1 MLEIN
6 TMTNRPTT
14 VGSSSRTP
22 FKHWLLN
29 SFIGKIIGAQSTG
42 NTPCNDKFLVVDMC
56 AGDGADVHGERTSSP
71 SIIRHH
77 LSVPTRGKQAVYR
90 RGIFFEKD
98 QATCKR
104 LAERHGDCPMM
115 TIHHE
120 DARNMPLSTV
130 HGRGKD
136 GILIYA
142 DPNNIDQLPITAEL
156 MSGLSDTTLMLI
168 TLGCNVGGLKRIPY
182 ESRVKW
188 IQMAEM
194 VRRSIGPWHDLGLIT
209 LNKDASQ
216 WAYMVIIPRKWSTQ
230 YLDLATKAG
239 GKLWPAGVSTYS
251 MRAIGNEAFMLRV
264 VELFQTTEENKTQKL
279 S

>member
-1 MLEIN
+1 M
-6 TMTNRPTT
+6 
-14 VGSSSRTP
+14 
-22 FKHWLLN
+22 
-29 SFIGKIIGAQSTG
+29 
-42 NTPCNDKFLVVDMC
+42 DMC
-56 AGDGADVHGERTSSP
+56 AGDGADINGERTSSP

-77 LSVPTRGKQAVYR
+77 LSTPMSGRQTVYR

-104 LAERHGDCPMM
+104 LSERHGDCPLM
-115 TIHHE
+115 TIYHD

-130 HGRGKD
+130 HGRGND

-156 MSGLSDTTLMLI
+156 MSGLSSTTLMLI
-168 TLGCNVGGLKRIPY
+168 TLGCNVGGLKRIPF
-182 ESRVKW
+182 ENRLKW

-194 VRRSIGPWHDLGLIT
+194 VRQSIGSWHDLGLIT

-216 WAYMVIIPRKWSTQ
+216 WAYMVIIPRKWSAE
-230 YLDLATKAG
+230 YLDSAIKAG

-251 MRAIGNEAFMLRV
+251 LRAIGDQAFMLRV
-264 VELFQTTEENKTQKL
+264 IELFQTKEENNQ
-279 S
+279 

>member
-1 MLEIN
+1 
-6 TMTNRPTT
+6 MTNRPTT

-22 FKHWLLN
+22 FKHYLLN

-42 NTPCNDKFLVVDMC
+42 KTPCSNKFLVVDMC
-56 AGDGADVHGERTSSP
+56 AGDGADIQGERKSSP

-77 LSVPTRGKQAVYR
+77 LSTPTRGKQVVYR

-104 LAERHGDCPMM
+104 LSERHGDCPLI
-115 TIHHE
+115 TIHHD

-156 MSGLSDTTLMLI
+156 MTGLSSTTLMLI
-168 TLGCNVGGLKRIPY
+168 TLGCNVGGLKRIPF

-188 IQMAEM
+188 IQMAMM
-194 VRRSIGPWHDLGLIT
+194 VLKSIGQWHDLGLIT

-216 WAYMVIIPRKWSTQ
+216 WAYMVIIPSKWSAE

-239 GKLWPAGVSTYS
+239 VKHWPAGVSTYS
-251 MRAIGNEAFMLRV
+251 LRSIGDQAFMLRV
-264 VELFQTTEENKTQKL
+264 IELFQTNEENKNQKL